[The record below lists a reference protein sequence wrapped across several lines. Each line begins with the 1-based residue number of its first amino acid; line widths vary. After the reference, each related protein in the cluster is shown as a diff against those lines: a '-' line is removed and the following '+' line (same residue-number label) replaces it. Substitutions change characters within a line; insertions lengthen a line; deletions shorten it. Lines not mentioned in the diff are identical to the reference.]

1 MGNGVYVCGGPM
13 RPGKLYIK
21 IFLSFVL
28 VLIVTE
34 ILVFAFFI
42 VSVGRTFRSQFERY
56 TAAKVMMAREVVEE
70 KIKSEPDKPIIE
82 NEPLK
87 RFILRFAET
96 FNARAWLADPAGA
109 PLIKS
114 FEGDVSE
121 YLAKITKKC
130 IKDFGEFK
138 LYHPA
143 KRRWG
148 FYANIP
154 IEIRSGEQ
162 GSFHILFKEM
172 EPSHHHGSFSLGLVV
187 IGIVIALLIIPV
199 SRFITKR
206 VNRLRH
212 SALRIAEGDL
222 SHRTAIKGKDEIGD
236 LGRAFNRMA
245 EKVERMIRGGKELT
259 ANVSHELRTPL
270 ARIRVAEELIRERLE
285 RGDHQGLERH
295 LNDIQEDID
304 ELDDLIERI
313 LTLSKMDIHE
323 VPLKVEHLDPAN
335 LLNALLGKMTAAI
348 HQKGLRLKT
357 DLSFDP
363 PFSADKDAL
372 QTAFANL
379 LENAVK
385 YTPEKGHMAVRML
398 SREGTLEISITNS
411 SPVLPEEDLARIF
424 EPFYRSEKTS
434 GPGSGLG
441 LAITKK
447 IVERHGGTIEAL
459 NTPQGLAF
467 RITLPSDPQE

>member
-1 MGNGVYVCGGPM
+1 MK
-13 RPGKLYIK
+13 PGRLYIK

-34 ILVFAFFI
+34 ILVFGLFI

-56 TAAKVMMAREVVEE
+56 TSAKVMMAREVVED
-70 KIKSEPDKPIIE
+70 KIKSEPDKPLMQ

-87 RFILRFAET
+87 NFILRFAET
-96 FNARAWLADPAGA
+96 FNARAWLEDPAGT

-114 FEGDVSE
+114 FEGDVSDD
-121 YLAKITKKC
+121 LARVSEKC
-130 IKDFGEFK
+130 VKDFGKFK
-138 LYHPA
+138 LYRPS
-143 KRRWG
+143 KRHWG
-148 FYANIP
+148 FYATIP
-154 IEIRSGEQ
+154 IEIRSGEV
-162 GSFHILFKEM
+162 GSFHILFKEIA
-172 EPSHHHGSFSLGLVV
+172 PSHHEGSFFLGLVV

-206 VNRLRH
+206 VNRLSH

-270 ARIRVAEELIRERLE
+270 ARIRVAEELLRERLQ
-285 RGDHQGLERH
+285 RGEHNDLERH
-295 LNDIQEDID
+295 LNDIQEDIE
-304 ELDDLIERI
+304 ELDSLIERI
-313 LTLSKMDIHE
+313 LILSKMDIHE
-323 VPLKVEHLDPAN
+323 VPLKVERLDPVN
-335 LLNALLGKMTAAI
+335 LLKGLLKKMTPAI
-348 HQKGLRLKT
+348 NQKGIRLKT
-357 DLSFDP
+357 DFSFDP
-363 PFSADKDAL
+363 PFSADKEAL

-385 YTPEKGHMAVRML
+385 FTPEKGNMAMRML
-398 SREGTLEISITNS
+398 SKEGSLEISMTNS
-411 SPVLPEEDLARIF
+411 YPALPEEDLTRIF

-447 IVERHGGTIEAL
+447 IVERHGGVIKAL

-467 RITLPSDPQE
+467 HITLPSNPPE